1 MDTLAPLLA
10 LPFSHWKSPVSVDA
24 AGAVELSEIPL
35 SVPAIPHMMRLSA
48 LIGESPGWRRR
59 WGLRGAGSDVT
70 WENNRGLKY
79 GSPGGRRLSC
89 GSVSRGCCRCHVP
102 SGTAAGARGP
112 WRPPLLGL
120 GLAGAAPAVHL
131 RLPRGRSCN
140 LSAATELIDSFPFP
154 PSPSNLAVCSSLAVL
169 FADALGFGYEIE

>member
-10 LPFSHWKSPVSVDA
+10 LSFSRWKSPVSVDA

-35 SVPAIPHMMRLSA
+35 SASAIPHMMRLSA

-70 WENNRGLKY
+70 CENNRGLKQ

-89 GSVSRGCCRCHVP
+89 GSVTRGLPVP
-102 SGTAAGARGP
+102 HSPRHSSWGSGTLVASSARSGA
-112 WRPPLLGL
+112 
-120 GLAGAAPAVHL
+120 
-131 RLPRGRSCN
+131 GRSSPRCA
-140 LSAATELIDSFPFP
+140 SAQGKVLE
-154 PSPSNLAVCSSLAVL
+154 SLCC
-169 FADALGFGYEIE
+169 D